1 MAIEE
6 VLQELNEILKE
17 LGKHEEICSKAAT
30 WIEEIMHYLNRNVEK
45 YTLMLR
51 SNDVCIKGSL
61 WHVCYGGT
69 ANTAVKQVYEH
80 FFDDARQLT
89 SLLKFTASGLKACAD
104 TVLTRIE
111 ELKKRVKILESQLK
125 RAQESKVNRK
135 KFKKFLSFFTLRS
148 GKRE

>member
-30 WIEEIMHYLNRNVEK
+30 WIEEIMYYLNRNVEK

-51 SNDVCIKGSL
+51 GNDVCIKGSL

-69 ANTAVKQVYEH
+69 ASTAVKQVYEH
-80 FFDDARQLT
+80 FFNDAKQLT
-89 SLLKFTASGLKACAD
+89 SLLKFTASGLKACTD
-104 TVLTRIE
+104 VVLTKIE
-111 ELKKRVKILESQLK
+111 ELKKRVKELESQLK
-125 RAQESKVNRK
+125 RCPE
-135 KFKKFLSFFTLRS
+135 
-148 GKRE
+148 GKEQKNGN